1 MRIIVQKFGG
11 SSIDIGSLYEPN
23 PELIMKA
30 ARRVIAV
37 QKKGYQVVVVV
48 SAPGKHTDCLSQAAL
63 SVSGG
68 ALPSARELD
77 MLLTTGEQISIS
89 LFSMALDKLG
99 ARAISLTGH
108 QLGIVTDSS
117 HTRAKIKKIK
127 TKNLKRLLEDG
138 YIVVVAGFQG
148 VNKKNITTLGR
159 GGSDLTAVAL
169 AFVLGA
175 EHCEIFTDV
184 DGVFTADPRMVP
196 EAKKISRISYEEMLE
211 MASAG
216 ARVMQAR
223 SLGFAQKYNIV
234 VHVRSSR
241 HNRPGTL
248 IGGEKKMLERV
259 VISGVTYDRNQ
270 AKISIVDIPDRPGVA
285 AYLFGALAE
294 KNINVDMIIQ
304 SASKNGKNSISF
316 SISRDDLEKTLEA
329 MKKVKGGLKAKQVI
343 ADAKIAK
350 VSLVGLGMRTHA
362 GVAAK
367 MFKALAGKKIN
378 IEMIS
383 TSEIKI
389 SCVIR
394 EREVKKAVQAIHRKF
409 NLGKQGK

>member
-1 MRIIVQKFGG
+1 
-11 SSIDIGSLYEPN
+11 
-23 PELIMKA
+23 
-30 ARRVIAV
+30 
-37 QKKGYQVVVVV
+37 
-48 SAPGKHTDCLSQAAL
+48 
-63 SVSGG
+63 
-68 ALPSARELD
+68 
-77 MLLTTGEQISIS
+77 
-89 LFSMALDKLG
+89 
-99 ARAISLTGH
+99 
-108 QLGIVTDSS
+108 
-117 HTRAKIKKIK
+117 
-127 TKNLKRLLEDG
+127 
-138 YIVVVAGFQG
+138 
-148 VNKKNITTLGR
+148 
-159 GGSDLTAVAL
+159 
-169 AFVLGA
+169 
-175 EHCEIFTDV
+175 
-184 DGVFTADPRMVP
+184 
-196 EAKKISRISYEEMLE
+196 
-211 MASAG
+211 
-216 ARVMQAR
+216 
-223 SLGFAQKYNIV
+223 
-234 VHVRSSR
+234 
-241 HNRPGTL
+241 
-248 IGGEKKMLERV
+248 MLERV

-316 SISRDDLEKTLEA
+316 SISRDDLKKTLEA
-329 MKKVKGGLKAKQVI
+329 MKKVKGSLKAKQVI

-409 NLGKQGK
+409 KLGK